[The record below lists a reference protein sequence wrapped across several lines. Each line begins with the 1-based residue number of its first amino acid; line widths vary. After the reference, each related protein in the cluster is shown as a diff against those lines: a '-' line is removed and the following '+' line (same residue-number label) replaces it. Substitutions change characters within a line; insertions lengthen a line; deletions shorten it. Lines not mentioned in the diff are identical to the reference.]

1 MNALMV
7 VVAILTCMVAVFVDI
22 IATVICVL
30 GAIILWWIG
39 MIISFADFVCLGYKW
54 AIEKIYS

>member
-7 VVAILTCMVAVFVDI
+7 VVAILMCMVAVFVDI
-22 IATVICVL
+22 IATFICVL

-39 MIISFADFVCLGYKW
+39 MIIAFADFVCLGYKR